1 MAVYTEVSD
10 EALEAFLADYD
21 LGKVLSF
28 KGIAGGVENTNYL
41 LRTEQ
46 GNFILTLYEKRVE
59 EADLPFFIGLMDH
72 LASREFACPLPI
84 RNRQGEALGRLEN
97 RPAAIISFLEGM
109 EVSHP
114 APENCRLAGETMARL
129 HMTAQDFEIRRSNAL
144 APAGWP
150 ALVNSAVDQADTV
163 EEGMAELIVSEMKFA
178 QENWPSDIPSGVIH
192 ADMFKDNVFFL
203 DGQLSGVIDF
213 YFACNDYLAYDL
225 AVGLN
230 AWCFDDDLNF
240 DSTRCA
246 AMVQG
251 YQSVR
256 KLSEREIDVLPVL
269 ARGAALRFL
278 LTRVNDWLN
287 VPPGALVVPHDPKAF
302 STRLRFFKSATPA
315 TFGFA

>member
-10 EALEAFLADYD
+10 EALRAFLADYD

-41 LRTEQ
+41 LRTER
-46 GNFILTLYEKRVE
+46 GNFILTLYEKRVA

-72 LASREFACPLPI
+72 LASRDFACPLPI
-84 RNRQGEALGRLEN
+84 RNRQGQALGRLEN
-97 RPAAIISFLEGM
+97 RPAAIISFLEGI

-114 APENCRLAGETMARL
+114 TIDNCRLAGETMARL
-129 HMTAQDFEIRRSNAL
+129 HLTAQGFNIQRVNAL

-150 ALVNSAVDQADTV
+150 DLVDSAVDEADSV
-163 EEGMAELIVSEMKFA
+163 EKGMADLIVSELAFT
-178 QENWPSDIPSGVIH
+178 QQNWPGDIPSGVIH

-213 YFACNDYLAYDL
+213 YFACNDYLAYDI
-225 AVGLN
+225 AVGIN
-230 AWCFDDDLNF
+230 AWCFDDELKF
-240 DSTRCA
+240 DPERCE
-246 AMVQG
+246 AMIEG

-256 KLSEREIDVLPVL
+256 SLSKREIEVLPVL

-302 STRLRFFKSATPA
+302 SARLRFLKTATSE
-315 TFGFA
+315 TFGFS